1 MKKTF
6 WKIFDIIV
14 KLIFVGIVAFLCYS
28 LFFTEEK
35 DVKLISKLVGLFITY
50 VIYLLSSRKHDN
62 AYKKVVRAYEEQYK
76 DIIGGTFPKD
86 KRSYKNLLQ
95 AIVFYNTDEFEKA
108 HKLLDKL
115 LKKCKSK
122 QDYSA
127 VYMFHALCFVDETKM
142 DDAIAAYQKLLQ
154 YDSTNSRA
162 WSNLGLRYMEKGRMA
177 EARVA
182 YGNAL
187 MYNPDNPYAY
197 NNLGTCYLR
206 MGEPQPAL
214 DYALKALQINGTLYQ
229 AMGLAAMAYKSLG
242 DTENAEKYCNMYGA
256 NGGDAGDLRKTLKY
270 M

>member
-1 MKKTF
+1 MKETF

-14 KLIFVGIVAFLCYS
+14 KLIFVFIVIFLCYS

-35 DVKLISKLVGLFITY
+35 DIKLISKLVGLFITY
-50 VIYLLSSRKHDN
+50 VIYLLRSRKHD
-62 AYKKVVRAYEEQYK
+62 KVYEQVVSIFEEKYK
-76 DIIGGTFPKD
+76 DIISGTFSKD
-86 KRSYKNLLQ
+86 KRSYKKLRQ
-95 AIVFYNTDEFEKA
+95 AIVFYNTDEFQKA

-127 VYMFHALCFVDETKM
+127 VYMFHALCFVDEAKM
-142 DDAIAAYQKLLQ
+142 DDAIVAYEKLLQ

-177 EARVA
+177 EAKVA

-206 MGEPQPAL
+206 MGEPKQAL
-214 DYALKALQINGTLYQ
+214 DYALKAIGLDATLYQ
-229 AMGLAAMAYKSLG
+229 AMGLAAMAYQSLG

-256 NGGDAGDLRKTLKY
+256 NGGDARDLRETLKH

>member
-14 KLIFVGIVAFLCYS
+14 KLIFVGIVIFLCYS
-28 LFFTEEK
+28 LFFTKEK
-35 DVKLISKLVGLFITY
+35 DIKLISKLVGLFITY
-50 VIYLLSSRKHDN
+50 VIYLLRNRKYDKV
-62 AYKKVVRAYEEQYK
+62 YKQIVSICEEKYK
-76 DIIGGTFPKD
+76 DIISGTFPKD
-86 KRSYKNLLQ
+86 KRSYKKLCQ
-95 AIVFYNTDEFEKA
+95 AIVHYNTDEFEKA

-127 VYMFHALCFVDETKM
+127 VYMFHALSFVDERKM
-142 DDAIAAYQKLLQ
+142 DDAIGAYEKLLQ
-154 YDSTNSRA
+154 YDATNSRA
-162 WSNLGLRYMEKGRMA
+162 WSNLGLRYMEKGKMA

-197 NNLGTCYLR
+197 NNLGNCYLR
-206 MGEPQPAL
+206 MGEPQSAL

-229 AMGLAAMAYKSLG
+229 PMGLAAMAYKSMG
-242 DTENAEKYCNMYGA
+242 DMENAEKYCKMYAA
-256 NGGDAGDLRKTLKY
+256 NGGDARDLQETLKY
-270 M
+270 I